1 MGLSESSAQFGAARP
16 RGSRTRWVH
25 LLAALCTL
33 GLCLFAAVD
42 AGKMRPND
50 GTVWL
55 LGRPDVTVV
64 EVPPRRDGGDSLLE
78 PGDIILGIGNT
89 MIESPQDA
97 ARILS
102 RQQTGTTVPYL
113 VRRGEN
119 VRSLPVSLT
128 GFRTAGRFYIYYG
141 VLALAY
147 WVIGLLVFVRGSEQQ
162 AARLFFRMCLLFA
175 IFFMTNLDRS
185 SYFWGD
191 IITQNAGAMSRFFL
205 PAIFLHFFLVFPEK
219 RITLTRWP
227 WLESV
232 LYLLPLLFYI
242 EFTIDQ
248 FFGSHAPRIYNTRWL
263 ILGSYFSAGVIALIQ
278 SYLRFHDPLQKQRIR
293 ILTLGTLSGVL
304 PFLVFTVLP
313 GGRVGDNIAFLG
325 TAPMIA
331 VPLSFGYSIAR
342 YQVMKIEVLFKRS
355 LVYTTLTTGVYILY
369 VGLLLGLGAILLSLS
384 GQTSQV
390 AAVTATLAAAAA
402 LWPGRVHVQG
412 ILDRRYFR
420 SRQNLAGA
428 LQEFSREIPQI
439 IQQEELI
446 DRIGGRLCILLDIP
460 RLAIY
465 RPDIDNTDDL
475 WRLVG
480 AVQSVSH
487 VAGTANQIHADDC
500 PGQLQLAATAK
511 RLEQF
516 NEPYWIEQ
524 RGTSLGM
531 RAAATREQAEL
542 LQRLQERDQ
551 LADAGILLLVPMLVH
566 GRLVGL
572 IALPSKRG
580 GDEFHLQDLELLSMV
595 AGQIALQLENTRLYE
610 EELKKQ
616 KLEEQLG
623 LARTIQS
630 RLLPREIPTIPG
642 LDLAACNITS
652 AEVSGDY
659 YDLIKRPDGQLVI
672 IISDVSGKGVP
683 ASLLASSL
691 QASMRAHCQTS
702 CSPSQILERV
712 NLYLHE
718 STDPAHF
725 ATLFLAIFDPAAGT
739 LCYSSGGHN
748 APVLRRTDGQI
759 ELLEKGGLP
768 LGAFDFG
775 SYEEETITLGPGDTL
790 FMYTDGLTETR
801 NGTDEEFGEKRVE
814 KLLENRSDLPA
825 AHLLDIMHSELKTFS
840 GCDVADDDVTLVA
853 LKVHHAAQGNK
864 SDSVAYLEGAEKPF
878 HD

>member
-1 MGLSESSAQFGAARP
+1 MGLLDSSP
-16 RGSRTRWVH
+16 RSNGISPRDARTRWVH
-25 LLAALCTL
+25 LFAALCTL
-33 GLCLFAAVD
+33 ALCLFAAVD
-42 AGKMRPND
+42 AQKMRPND

-64 EVPPRRDGGDSLLE
+64 EVPPRSDGASSRLE
-78 PGDIILGIGNT
+78 PGDVILGIGDT

-97 ARILS
+97 ANILS
-102 RQQTGTTVPYL
+102 RQSVGTTVQYL
-113 VRRGEN
+113 VKRGEEI
-119 VRSLPVSLT
+119 RSLPVSLT
-128 GFRTAGRFYIYYG
+128 EFRTAGRFYIYYG

-147 WVIGLLVFVRGSEQQ
+147 WVIGLLVFMRGSEQQ

-191 IITQNAGAMSRFFL
+191 IITQNAGAMARFFL

-219 RITLTRWP
+219 RIYLTRYP
-227 WLESV
+227 WLEPA
-232 LYLLPLLFYI
+232 LYLLPLLFYVQ
-242 EFTIDQ
+242 FTIDQ

-263 ILGSYFSAGVIALIQ
+263 ILGTYFSTGVVALVQ
-278 SYLRFHDPLQKQRIR
+278 SYLRFRDPLQRQRIR
-293 ILTLGTLSGVL
+293 ILTFGTLAGIL

-325 TAPMIA
+325 TVPMIA

-342 YQVMKIEVLFKRS
+342 YQVMKIEVLLKRS
-355 LVYTTLTTGVYILY
+355 FVYTMLTTTVYVLY
-369 VGLLLGLGAILLSLS
+369 FGLLLGLGAILLRLS
-384 GQTSQV
+384 GQSSQF
-390 AAVTATLAAAAA
+390 AAVTATLVAAAV
-402 LWPGRVHVQG
+402 LWPARLHVQG
-412 ILDRRYFR
+412 ILDRRFFR

-428 LQEFSREIPQI
+428 LQEFSQEIPQI

-460 RLAIY
+460 KLAVYRPEPGERDGHWRLAGAARSVSTAGAY
-465 RPDIDNTDDL
+465 EPDDL
-475 WRLVG
+475 TPNCPEEFRL
-480 AVQSVSH
+480 
-487 VAGTANQIHADDC
+487 T
-500 PGQLQLAATAK
+500 ATAK

-516 NEPYWIEQ
+516 NEPYWIER
-524 RGTSLGM
+524 RGASLGM

-542 LQRLQERDQ
+542 LQRLQERDA
-551 LADAGILLLVPMLVH
+551 LADAGMAVLVPMQVH
-566 GRLVGL
+566 GRLVGI

-580 GDEFHLQDLELLSMV
+580 DDDFQLQDLELLSMV
-595 AGQIALQLENTRLYE
+595 AGQVALQMENTRLYE

-630 RLLPREIPTIPG
+630 RLLPRRIPDIPG

-659 YDLIKRPDGQLVI
+659 YDLIRRGDGRLVL

-691 QASMRAHCQTS
+691 QASMRAHCAAS
-702 CSPSQILERV
+702 CSPGEILERV

-718 STDPAHF
+718 STDPSHF
-725 ATLFLAIFDPAAGT
+725 ATLFLAIYDPEDSR

-748 APVLRRTDGQI
+748 SPVLRRTDGSI

-775 SYEEETITLGPGDTL
+775 TYEEGALTLAPGDTL

-801 NGTDEEFGEKRVE
+801 NGVEEEFGEARVE
-814 KLLENRSDLPA
+814 RLLEDGHELPA
-825 AHLLDIMHSELKTFS
+825 ARLLDVMHDELRAFS
-840 GCDVADDDVTLVA
+840 GRADADDDVTLIA
-853 LKVHHAAQGNK
+853 LKIQNSAESNI
-864 SDSVAYLEGAEKPF
+864 SDPVAYEGSG
-878 HD
+878 

>member
-1 MGLSESSAQFGAARP
+1 
-16 RGSRTRWVH
+16 VH
-25 LLAALCTL
+25 LFASLCTL

-55 LGRPDVTVV
+55 LGRPEVTVF
-64 EVPPRRDGGDSLLE
+64 EVPSRTSDTASRLE
-78 PGDIILGIGNT
+78 PGDVILGIGNT

-97 ARILS
+97 ANILS
-102 RQQTGTTVPYL
+102 RQRAGTTIQYL
-113 VRRGEN
+113 VKRGEEI
-119 VRSLPVSLT
+119 RSLPVSLT
-128 GFRTAGRFYIYYG
+128 EFRTAGRFYLYYG

-147 WVIGLLVFVRGSEQQ
+147 WVIGMLVFLRGSEQQ
-162 AARLFFRMCLLFA
+162 AVRLFFRMCLLFA

-191 IITQNAGAMSRFFL
+191 IITQNAGAMARFFL
-205 PAIFLHFFLVFPEK
+205 PAIFLHFFLIFPEK
-219 RITLTRWP
+219 RFYLTRFP
-227 WLESV
+227 WLEPA

-242 EFTIDQ
+242 QFTIDQ

-263 ILGSYFSAGVIALIQ
+263 ILGTYFSAGVLALMQ
-278 SYLRFHDPLQKQRIR
+278 SYLRFRDPLQRQRIR
-293 ILTLGTLSGVL
+293 ILTIGTLAGVL
-304 PFLVFTVLP
+304 PFLAFTVLP
-313 GGRVGDNIAFLG
+313 GGRVGDNIVFLG
-325 TAPMIA
+325 TVPMIA

-342 YQVMKIEVLFKRS
+342 YQVMKIEVLLKRS
-355 LVYTTLTTGVYILY
+355 LVYTMLTTGVYILY
-369 VGLLLGLGAILLSLS
+369 VGLLLGLGAILLRLS

-402 LWPGRVHVQG
+402 LWPVRLHLQG
-412 ILDRRYFR
+412 ILDRRFFR

-428 LQEFSREIPQI
+428 LQEFSQEIPQI

-460 RLAIY
+460 MLAVY
-465 RPDIDNTDDL
+465 RPETADQS
-475 WRLVG
+475 LVWHLAG
-480 AVQSVSH
+480 AAQSVSY
-487 VAGTANQIHADDC
+487 ANPNPEDDHSPPC
-500 PGQLQLAATAK
+500 PEKLQLSATAK
-511 RLEQF
+511 RLEKF
-516 NEPYWIEQ
+516 NEPYWIER
-524 RGTSLGM
+524 RGASLGM

-542 LQRLQERDQ
+542 MQRLQERDA
-551 LADAGILLLVPMLVH
+551 LADAGMALLVPMLVH
-566 GRLVGL
+566 ARLVGI
-572 IALPSKRG
+572 IALPPKRG
-580 GDEFHLQDLELLSMV
+580 GDDFQLQDLELLSMV
-595 AGQIALQLENTRLYE
+595 AGQIALQMENTRLYE

-623 LARTIQS
+623 FARTIQS
-630 RLLPREIPTIPG
+630 RLLPRQIPEITGI
-642 LDLAACNITS
+642 DLAACNITS

-659 YDLIKRPDGQLVI
+659 YDLIERSDGRLVI

-702 CSPSQILERV
+702 CSPSEILERV

-725 ATLFLAIFDPAAGT
+725 ATLFLAIFDPETNA

-748 APVLRRTDGQI
+748 SPVLRRADGSI

-775 SYEEETITLGPGDTL
+775 TYEEETITLAPGDTL

-801 NGTDEEFGEKRVE
+801 NSVEEEFGEERVE
-814 KLLENRSDLPA
+814 RLLGSSYELSA
-825 AHLLDIMHSELKTFS
+825 AHLLDVMHDELRSFS
-840 GCDVADDDVTLVA
+840 GRAVADDDVTLVA
-853 LKVHHAAQGNK
+853 LKVQQTAKGNLSDLSAYGK
-864 SDSVAYLEGAEKPF
+864 SGEKPLQKRSY
-878 HD
+878 DT